1 MLEPRMVKLMQEGR
15 KTAATA
21 SEIRIKSSVNQRA
34 RMSKQLRQD
43 SQTEDDQQVHIQL
56 TEESLPTQTRT

>member
-1 MLEPRMVKLMQEGR
+1 MVKLMQEGR

-34 RMSKQLRQD
+34 RLSKQLRQD
-43 SQTEDDQQVHIQL
+43 SQTEDDQ
-56 TEESLPTQTRT
+56 

>member
-1 MLEPRMVKLMQEGR
+1 MDQSSSDYQNTNNVTDVQASLDNSLGTRMLEPRMVKLMQEGR

-34 RMSKQLRQD
+34 KLSK
-43 SQTEDDQQVHIQL
+43 
-56 TEESLPTQTRT
+56 